1 MKDNTLAAIGWF
13 CCTSIAICAIAGIVY
28 YNLEQPSPQEIQAE
42 AVLELVRE
50 HGMNPMVFECMD
62 RNWNMVSDYEIC
74 KIVAQNPKITKE
86 DLERRLAD

>member
-1 MKDNTLAAIGWF
+1 MHENTVN
-13 CCTSIAICAIAGIVY
+13 AIAWVSCMIFGVCLVAGITY
-28 YNLEQPSPQEIQAE
+28 YNIEQPSPQEIKAE

-74 KIVAQNPKITKE
+74 KIVAQNPRITE
-86 DLERRLAD
+86 ENLENRLAD